1 MTREEYRTLKRRADE
16 KRERKKREQD
26 MTAMLKKYRQ
36 ALAREHN
43 PERRK
48 SLYAQQREYYITHT
62 EQPRVI
68 RQLDPMNYKRI
79 YTNGGG
85 IWACFECNATRENGV
100 QLDIHHKDQNHSNN
114 EFSNL
119 VCLCSKCHKDLH
131 ERWRNQTI
139 PYLIKYHMNW
149 RGHIHG
155 RSEPL

>member
-1 MTREEYRTLKRRADE
+1 MTREEYQTLKRRADE

-26 MTAMLKKYRQ
+26 MTAMLKKYHQ
-36 ALAREHN
+36 ALAKEYD

-48 SLYAQQREYYITHT
+48 SLYAQQREYYITHA
-62 EQPRVI
+62 EPKVI
-68 RQLDPMNYKRI
+68 RQLDPTNYKRI

-85 IWACFECNATRENGV
+85 IWACLECNATREDGV
-100 QLDIHHKDQNHSNN
+100 QLHIHHKDQDHSNN

-131 ERWRNQTI
+131 ARWRNQTI

-149 RGHIHG
+149 RGHIYG